1 MQRKHLKERVL
12 LCGLIAAFAA
22 GCREEQ
28 PGGSDAPAATKQAD
42 PQQEAAI
49 LAKLVMADKADG
61 QEDKIVRKC
70 PMCAL
75 AMDGSVEH
83 TLGFRGYTIQFCSQ
97 HCAEAFQ
104 VDPVKNLLDL
114 EPFLK

>member
-1 MQRKHLKERVL
+1 MQRKHHTRRL
-12 LCGLIAAFAA
+12 LFCGLIAAFAA
-22 GCREEQ
+22 GCRQDQ
-28 PGGSDAPAATKQAD
+28 PNGTDTSATQQAD
-42 PQQEAAI
+42 PKQEAAV

-83 TLGFRGYTIQFCSQ
+83 TLGFRGYTIQFCSE
-97 HCAEAFQ
+97 HCVETFQ
-104 VDPVKNLLDL
+104 ADPVKNLLDL